1 MSVIARAV
9 FTGRE
14 RARVVGDA
22 DPYGWP
28 WGGCLPDGGVRAPR
42 PTGGPWG
49 VCLPDGGLGSGRP
62 TGNGMVT
69 AGADVRIGPH
79 RSRRRKAHRT

>member
-22 DPYGWP
+22 DPYG
-28 WGGCLPDGGVRAPR
+28 R
-42 PTGGPWG
+42 PMRW
-49 VCLPDGGLGSGRP
+49 VS
-62 TGNGMVT
+62 
-69 AGADVRIGPH
+69 A
-79 RSRRRKAHRT
+79 